1 MDKMKDIKL
10 IALDLDGTTLA
21 DSDTL
26 SKRTQTAIE
35 SAIKS
40 GITVVAASGR
50 PFVMMPDSVMNI
62 VGLDY
67 AITSNGA
74 VISKCGKTVHR
85 SLILPDDVLK
95 ILGAVRNDDVI
106 LEGFIDG
113 FTYADVRYVHRPLD
127 YGCEPEYFEYTRS
140 CHGKIVDMRSFLS
153 KHRNELDLI
162 SIIST
167 DEKLR
172 NRLWSSIEKA
182 CNSVEITT
190 STDHFV
196 EIMSAEA
203 SKAKALLRLCD
214 FLNIGMENVCACG
227 NADNDADMIAESGLG
242 VAVENASQKCLDLS
256 LIHI

>member
-10 IALDLDGTTLA
+10 IALDLVGTTLA

-74 VISKCGKTVHR
+74 VISQCGKTVHR

-95 ILGAVRNDDVI
+95 ILGAVLCVMTMLFLRDLLTD
-106 LEGFIDG
+106 LHMPMSDMCID
-113 FTYADVRYVHRPLD
+113 
-127 YGCEPEYFEYTRS
+127 
-140 CHGKIVDMRSFLS
+140 
-153 KHRNELDLI
+153 
-162 SIIST
+162 
-167 DEKLR
+167 
-172 NRLWSSIEKA
+172 RL
-182 CNSVEITT
+182 TT
-190 STDHFV
+190 AVS
-196 EIMSAEA
+196 
-203 SKAKALLRLCD
+203 
-214 FLNIGMENVCACG
+214 LNILNTPVHAT
-227 NADNDADMIAESGLG
+227 AR
-242 VAVENASQKCLDLS
+242 LS
-256 LIHI
+256 I

>member
-21 DSDTL
+21 DSDSL

-214 FLNIGMENVCACG
+214 F
-227 NADNDADMIAESGLG
+227 
-242 VAVENASQKCLDLS
+242 
-256 LIHI
+256 

>member
-95 ILGAVRNDDVI
+95 ILGAFPHCT
-106 LEGFIDG
+106 L
-113 FTYADVRYVHRPLD
+113 
-127 YGCEPEYFEYTRS
+127 
-140 CHGKIVDMRSFLS
+140 CH
-153 KHRNELDLI
+153 
-162 SIIST
+162 
-167 DEKLR
+167 
-172 NRLWSSIEKA
+172 
-182 CNSVEITT
+182 
-190 STDHFV
+190 
-196 EIMSAEA
+196 
-203 SKAKALLRLCD
+203 
-214 FLNIGMENVCACG
+214 
-227 NADNDADMIAESGLG
+227 
-242 VAVENASQKCLDLS
+242 Q
-256 LIHI
+256 

>member
-1 MDKMKDIKL
+1 MDKMNDIKL

-140 CHGKIVDMRSFLS
+140 CHGKIVDMRSFF
-153 KHRNELDLI
+153 EQ
-162 SIIST
+162 
-167 DEKLR
+167 
-172 NRLWSSIEKA
+172 A
-182 CNSVEITT
+182 
-190 STDHFV
+190 
-196 EIMSAEA
+196 
-203 SKAKALLRLCD
+203 
-214 FLNIGMENVCACG
+214 
-227 NADNDADMIAESGLG
+227 
-242 VAVENASQKCLDLS
+242 
-256 LIHI
+256 

>member
-62 VGLDY
+62 IGLDY

-153 KHRNELDLI
+153 KHRNCLLY
-162 SIIST
+162 
-167 DEKLR
+167 
-172 NRLWSSIEKA
+172 
-182 CNSVEITT
+182 T
-190 STDHFV
+190 SPSPRD
-196 EIMSAEA
+196 
-203 SKAKALLRLCD
+203 R
-214 FLNIGMENVCACG
+214 G
-227 NADNDADMIAESGLG
+227 
-242 VAVENASQKCLDLS
+242 
-256 LIHI
+256 